1 MAQLGAGTSPEEV
14 TRFVEALFEHAPR
27 EAFVEVRFRRSC
39 GMGQSFHRAGALEAL
54 SREIAAHA
62 RQRDVYVG
70 VIPRNRRGGARKDL
84 VTEGTVAWV
93 DCDDEASVAAL
104 SGFRP
109 APTIIVASGSAT
121 NCHAYWRLDSPT
133 SVDVIEQLN
142 RRLAR
147 RIGADGRSSEAAR
160 ILRPAGTTNWK
171 GDLPARV
178 RLLQLERSPIGI
190 DELVADLPP
199 LEGPRRS
206 AGRRPISTPREG
218 ADDLTRIPPAEYVEC
233 LTGREVG
240 RDHKVACPFHDD
252 HTPSLHVYD
261 EPERGWYCFGCGR
274 GGTIYDFAALL
285 WKRGLRGSEFVRVRQ
300 ELLVRFGSLGSADR
314 PQPARRGVGRSASPP
329 HP

>member
-1 MAQLGAGTSPEEV
+1 
-14 TRFVEALFEHAPR
+14 
-27 EAFVEVRFRRSC
+27 
-39 GMGQSFHRAGALEAL
+39 MGQSFHRAGALEAL

-93 DCDDEASVAAL
+93 DCDDEASVGAL

-121 NCHAYWRLDSPT
+121 NCHAYWRLDTPA
-133 SVDVIEQLN
+133 SVDVVEQVN
-142 RRLAR
+142 RRLAQR
-147 RIGADGRSSEAAR
+147 LDADAGSSEAAR
-160 ILRPAGTTNWK
+160 ILRPAGTNNWK
-171 GDLPARV
+171 GDPPAPV
-178 RLLQLERSPIGI
+178 RLLQLERSPVGI
-190 DELVADLPP
+190 DELTADLPQ
-199 LEGPRRS
+199 LEGPRHTT
-206 AGRRPISTPREG
+206 GRRHISSPREG
-218 ADDLTRIPPAEYVEC
+218 ADDLTRIPPAEYVER

-240 RDHKVACPFHDD
+240 RDHKMVCPFHDD
-252 HTPSLHVYD
+252 HAPSLHVYD
-261 EPERGWYCFGCGR
+261 VPERGWYCFGCGR

-314 PQPARRGVGRSASPP
+314 HQPECRGVGRSASPP